1 MSGFPH
7 LDDEGFCAMN
17 RRWQNHAKPLIKKLW
32 NSRLTRNTA
41 SGLINLAKELVLE
54 QGDVVITVEI
64 EHVLEEFVEG
74 QIDHIQ
80 LSRELQKIAGGPTLH

>member
-1 MSGFPH
+1 M
-7 LDDEGFCAMN
+7 E
-17 RRWQNHAKPLIKKLW
+17 
-32 NSRLTRNTA
+32 LTANKEYREW
-41 SGLINLAKELVLE
+41 LINLAKELVLE

>member
-1 MSGFPH
+1 M
-7 LDDEGFCAMN
+7 
-17 RRWQNHAKPLIKKLW
+17 AK
-32 NSRLTRNTA
+32 SREATDQEIMELTA
-41 SGLINLAKELVLE
+41 SKEYREWLINLAKELVQE

-80 LSRELQKIAGGPTLH
+80 LSRALQKIAGGPTLH